1 MSNLYCSP
9 KHSGNNHTCYD
20 NDSLKKIAKNINS
33 KKKANIKVPEKID
46 DQSRKKLWE
55 NIKKNLSFKDKCS
68 DDYCIANTS
77 IVKEAVSPKQLEETF
92 RPVKPESWNLNERKW
107 LSTLDIR
114 PVMKQ
119 YEKTDKTFKFIGPV
133 PVDFDSQ
140 TFFGTC
146 VSDELCKIEVK
157 NLLKNNKKKLG
168 VVFNLDP
175 HYKSGSHWTAMYTN
189 FKNGGIYYFD
199 SYGVLPPHE
208 IQRLMLR
215 LKNQSNLLIQSGT
228 IDINK
233 LDDSHTVT
241 SSYEIV
247 DSTKIKVDN
256 PDNFLYQ
263 NLIFFGKMPE
273 NPTKKSKLKL
283 DKKTLNYITQ
293 KNGKILTL
301 KNPID
306 KAKLKNLN
314 VVSMKSFRTF
324 YNNKKFQFKNT
335 ECGVYSMYFIDEL
348 LHDKTYDEFISNI
361 IKDDAMHKN
370 RQKYFRPNSEEI

>member
-9 KHSGNNHTCYD
+9 KNSANNHTCFD
-20 NDSLKKIAKNINS
+20 NNSLKKIARNINIR
-33 KKKANIKVPEKID
+33 KKTNIKVPKKLD
-46 DQSRKKLWE
+46 NASRKQLWE
-55 NIKKNLSFKDKCS
+55 VIKKNLSYKDKCS

-77 IVKEAVSPKQLEETF
+77 VVQEALSHEKLKETF
-92 RPVKPESWNLNERKW
+92 RPIKPESWNLNERKW

-146 VSDELCKIEVK
+146 VSDELCKIEVQKLIHK
-157 NLLKNNKKKLG
+157 NIKKLG

-189 FKNGGIYYFD
+189 FNNGGIYYFD
-199 SYGVLPPHE
+199 SYGVLPPQE
-208 IQRLMLR
+208 IQKLMLR
-215 LKNQSNLLIQSGT
+215 IKKQSNLLVQNGV

-233 LDDSHTVT
+233 LEDSHTVI
-241 SSYEIV
+241 SNYEIV
-247 DSTKIKVDN
+247 DNNKIKVDN
-256 PDNFLYQ
+256 PDIFLYQ
-263 NLIFFGKMPE
+263 NLIFFGKLLK
-273 NPTKKSKLKL
+273 TKKSKLKL
-283 DKKTLNYITQ
+283 DKKTINYITE

-301 KNPID
+301 KNPISKD
-306 KAKLKNLN
+306 KLKDLN

-324 YNNKKFQFKNT
+324 YNNRKFQFKNT

-348 LHDKTYDEFISNI
+348 LHNKTYDEFINNI
-361 IKDDAMHKN
+361 IKDDDMHKN
-370 RQKYFRPNSEEI
+370 RKKYFTPNSSEI

>member
-33 KKKANIKVPEKID
+33 KKKTNIKVPEKIND
-46 DQSRKKLWE
+46 KSRKKLWE

-68 DDYCIANTS
+68 DDYCIANTP

-157 NLLKNNKKKLG
+157 SLLKNNKKKLG

-199 SYGVLPPHE
+199 SYGVLPPPE

-233 LDDSHTVT
+233 LDDNHTVT

-247 DSTKIKVDN
+247 DSNKIKVDN

-273 NPTKKSKLKL
+273 KPTKKSKLKL
-283 DKKTLNYITQ
+283 DKKTLNYITE
-293 KNGKILTL
+293 KKGKILTL

-370 RQKYFRPNSEEI
+370 RQKYFRPNSQEI

>member
-33 KKKANIKVPEKID
+33 KKKANIKVPGKMD
-46 DQSRKKLWE
+46 DKSRKKLWE

-68 DDYCIANTS
+68 DDYCIANTP
-77 IVKEAVSPKQLEETF
+77 IVREAISPKQLEETF

-140 TFFGTC
+140 TFFGSC

-199 SYGVLPPHE
+199 SYGVLPPSE

-215 LKNQSNLLIQSGT
+215 LKNQSNLLIQNGT

-233 LDDSHTVT
+233 LDDNHTVT

-247 DSTKIKVDN
+247 DSNKIKVDN

-273 NPTKKSKLKL
+273 KPTKKSKLKL
-283 DKKTLNYITQ
+283 DKKTLNYITE

-370 RQKYFRPNSEEI
+370 RQKYFRPNSQEI